1 MILGGTVPAGE
12 SARAE
17 AARAAREAAELQR
30 QLELKQRRAENF
42 ESGAAGE
49 TRTAQL
55 LGALTPYGFHV
66 LHDRRW
72 PGSANANIDHLVVGP
87 SGVFVI
93 DTKSWS
99 GDLTVEGG
107 RLLQG
112 QDPRDDAVDAVQ
124 SLADRV
130 RDGVSGLGLPPVGVR
145 AVLAFDARDLPC
157 VDVRGVWVAGAELL
171 PRALLSHAKNL
182 TQMQVELVL
191 RGLMDL
197 FPPAIAL
204 EVATREREPSPT
216 ELPEDVLFSVSDLAD
231 DALKAAMKL
240 PLEDW
245 MVFLHPRQADFAR
258 RRFNGPALLRG
269 SAGTGKTV
277 VALHRLAYLAER
289 RAASLLFLSFVR
301 TLPAVQRAAYQ
312 RLSPNTVDRVQ
323 FASLHGWA
331 SQLLASRGQRV
342 SVRPGECEGAYRD
355 AWTAVGAG
363 SVLDQPNTWTYW
375 SEEVRQV
382 IRGRCIGSLGEYQAL
397 ARSGRGNRLGPVQR
411 ERVWELKEAYES
423 NLRKRGLIDWEDLL
437 RAALASLQAS
447 PLPVPYDAVV
457 VDEVQDLTL
466 TGVQL
471 AAHVAADAPDSL
483 LLVGDSRQAVF
494 AGGVSPSQAG
504 VGVTGRSS
512 VLTVNYRNTAEILE
526 FAAPLV
532 ADDEDVL
539 GDGDWL
545 DVECDVERHG
555 LRPIVARGSC
565 GRDIET
571 KLLHRLRRTQAEG
584 RASWG
589 SMAVLCERLR
599 DVARYRDLLIA
610 DGIPVVALEQWSG
623 ERVDAVKLGTIKR
636 AKGLEFLFVFLPEV
650 DIGLLPGAVLP
661 SDEVDYERL
670 VRGRRGLYVAATRAR
685 DGLWI
690 GLLGP
695 HQSQQPDVRPR
706 ADAAKPSVPRQASV
720 PGSVYALAE
729 RELHASVIGGP
740 ARFND
745 GGWEY
750 QGLLAIVCEVC
761 SSPLYAL
768 RKPYEVAGKP
778 YRYWA
783 LICRHCGTAREPQ
796 SLPDPI
802 RKAFRKVAKKD
813 SLRAEA

>member
-1 MILGGTVPAGE
+1 MSAGE

-17 AARAAREAAELQR
+17 ADRAAREAAELRR

-72 PGSANANIDHLVVGP
+72 PGSSNANIDYLVVGP

-99 GDLTVEGG
+99 GDLTVENG

-112 QDPRDDAVDAVQ
+112 QDPRDDAIDAVQ

-145 AVLAFDARDLPC
+145 PVLAFDGRSLPC

-204 EVATREREPSPT
+204 EDTRKPEPA
-216 ELPEDVLFSVSDLAD
+216 ELPDDALFSVNELAE
-231 DALKAAMKL
+231 DALAAAMKL

-258 RRFNGPALLRG
+258 KRFNGPALLRG

-301 TLPAVQRAAYQ
+301 TLLAVQRAAYQ
-312 RLSPNTVDRVQ
+312 RLSPQTVDRVE

-331 SQLLASRGQRV
+331 SQLLASRGRRV
-342 SVRPGECEGAYRD
+342 SIRSAECEGAYRD
-355 AWTAVGAG
+355 AWAAVGAG
-363 SVLDQPNTWTYW
+363 SVLDQPATWTYW

-382 IRGRCIGSLGEYQAL
+382 IRGRRIESLAAYQAL

-411 ERVWELKEAYES
+411 ERVWELKEAYEG
-423 NLRKRGLIDWEDLL
+423 NLKARGLSDWEDLL
-437 RAALASLQAS
+437 RAALQSLQAN
-447 PLPVPYDAVV
+447 PLPAPYDAVV

-471 AAHVAADAPDSL
+471 AAHVAAEAPDSL

-504 VGVTGRSS
+504 VSVTGRSS

-532 ADDEDVL
+532 ADGEDVL

-545 DVECDVERHG
+545 DVECQVERHG
-555 LRPIVARGSC
+555 LRPIVARGSS
-565 GRDIET
+565 GRDIEAA
-571 KLLHRLRRTQAEG
+571 LLHRLRRTQEEG
-584 RASWG
+584 RAGWG

-610 DGIPVVALEQWSG
+610 DGIPVVALDQWSG

-650 DIGLLPGAVLP
+650 DIALLPGGTVP
-661 SDEVDYERL
+661 QEEVDYERL

-690 GLLGP
+690 GLVGP
-695 HQSQQPDVRPR
+695 QQSRRPEVSPP
-706 ADAAKPSVPRQASV
+706 AKATESSEPRQMSV

-729 RELHASVIGGP
+729 RELRANVVGGP

-745 GGWEY
+745 GGWEF
-750 QGLLAIVCEVC
+750 QGLLAILCDEC

-768 RKPYEVAGKP
+768 RKPYDVAGKS

-783 LICRHCGTAREPQ
+783 LLCRHCGTAREPQ

-802 RKAFRKVAKKD
+802 RKAFRKAAQKD
-813 SLRAEA
+813 SRAAGRVATLD